1 MQPAFSF
8 PNFSQMYPH
17 EKRKLKRFREYLRYQ
32 YAYRLHYK
40 QCKRFDAFL
49 NQYPLWI
56 PLFQQQPYRVNSLLS
71 TYCNRR
77 WGGTQRLQAI
87 ITNLTVAANKFGVES
102 CQRLLAEGAIR
113 LATLTESLSLNLNIN
128 MIDPFEGF
136 FSLNIQNTETQQSV
150 YDASFTFLSENELL
164 IASIQGPKGE
174 QAQDVVRA
182 VTKQLHGVRPMFMLV
197 NGFCFLA
204 QQLNCQLLGIPHR
217 QQAKYRWN
225 DSARLL
231 FNYDEF
237 WQENEA
243 VKQGEYWCLPT
254 EVERK
259 PLEDIQSKK
268 RSMYRKRYDMFDSVL
283 EQCSAQLS

>member
-32 YAYRLHYK
+32 YAYRLYHK
-40 QCKRFDAFL
+40 QCGQFDQFL
-49 NQYPLWI
+49 NQHPLWI
-56 PLFQQQPYRVNSLLS
+56 PLFQQHPYRVNGLLS

-77 WGGTQRLQAI
+77 WGGSQRLQAI
-87 ITNLTVAANKFGVES
+87 TTNLMVATAKFGVER
-102 CQRLLAEGAIR
+102 CQHLLEKGTLT
-113 LATLTESLSLNLNIN
+113 LATLTDSLSLNLNIN
-128 MIDPFEGF
+128 TIDPFEGF
-136 FSLNIQNTETQQSV
+136 FSLNIQNTETKQSV
-150 YDASFTFLSENELL
+150 YDASFTFLSEKQLL

-174 QAQDVVRA
+174 HAQEIVRV

-197 NGFCFLA
+197 NGFRFLA
-204 QQLNCQLLGIPHR
+204 QQLDCQLLGIPHR

-225 DSARLL
+225 DSERLL

-237 WQENEA
+237 WQENDA
-243 VKQGEYWCLPT
+243 VKQGEYWCLPAD
-254 EVERK
+254 VERK

-268 RSMYRKRYDMFDSVL
+268 RSMYRKRYEMFDNAL
-283 EQCSAQLS
+283 EQITTQLS